1 MGYVMDVKKNAKA
14 PQTSRTRKRLPR
26 LYTAMILIVAIA
38 AVSGALVFL
47 LMTMPSG
54 EAQGKQTAVFGVK
67 TVEVVGD
74 TRYSREAIASA
85 SGIYVGQSIFSVNK
99 RQAHEN
105 IAEAFPYIEY
115 IEISNTAFDTI
126 RIEVK
131 ETDVLGAM
139 YYDGQWLV
147 VGTNGRAV
155 QTLPVEN
162 DRPPRY
168 LYFRGATPAEGI
180 GLGKIAMEERSRTI
194 VETICDALDEYPL
207 GGVTEIDLTDKAD
220 IQLNLNN
227 QIQVK
232 LGNDSNLR
240 HEIAFVASALGGIY
254 EQYGNGV
261 CGVIDVSSYSLDGA
275 TDKLVFTPAQTLQK
289 QTAATATA
297 A

>member
-1 MGYVMDVKKNAKA
+1 MDVKKSANA
-14 PQTSRTRKRLPR
+14 PQSPRPRKRLPR
-26 LYTAMILIVAIA
+26 LYTAMILIVAIIA
-38 AVSGALVFL
+38 ISGALVFL

-54 EAQGKQTAVFGVK
+54 NAQGKKTAVFGVK
-67 TVEVVGD
+67 TVEVIGE
-74 TRYSREAIASA
+74 TRYSRDAIAAA

-105 IAEAFPYIEY
+105 ISETFPYIEY
-115 IEISNTAFDTI
+115 IEVSNTAFDTI

-155 QTLPVEN
+155 QALPVES

-194 VETICDALDEYPL
+194 VETICDALGEYPL
-207 GGVTEIDLTDKAD
+207 SGVTEIDLTDKTN

-227 QIQVK
+227 QIQIK

-240 HEIAFVASALGGIY
+240 HEIAFVSDAIGGIY
-254 EQYGNGV
+254 EQYGSGV
-261 CGVIDVSSYSLDGA
+261 CGIIDVSSYSLDGA

-289 QTAATATA
+289 QTQATANA
-297 A
+297 AK